1 MKVTFTIPE
10 GMHEVSI
17 AKYRD
22 LEAAMAKEKS
32 DIGKVCA
39 AVGVLCD
46 VDPNYVKGMSGRD
59 FNRIAKDLEWAMD
72 KSKEDWELIPTT
84 FIHGTEY
91 GFIPDLSDLTVGEF
105 ADLDK
110 LVSKGNAFDRLEE
123 VMAILYRP
131 VTGKWKDFYDIEEYD
146 PKPKDKEV
154 MKAMTMDVAL
164 GAVVFFWS
172 IAEQLAND
180 LAPSSGR
187 RRSPVTQTR

>member
-22 LEAAMAKEKS
+22 LEAAMAREKS

-46 VDPNYVKGMSGRD
+46 VDPNYVMGMSGKD
-59 FNRIAKDLEWAMD
+59 FNQLAKDLDWAMTER
-72 KSKEDWELIPTT
+72 KEEWELVPTCY
-84 FIHGTEY
+84 IDGKEY
-91 GFIPDLSDLTVGEF
+91 GIIPDLSDITVGEF

-110 LVSKGNAFDRLEE
+110 LVSGGNAFERLEE

-131 VTGKWKDFYDIEEYD
+131 VTSKWRDFYDIAEYD

-154 MKAMTMDVAL
+154 MKEMPMHVAL

-172 IAEQLAND
+172 IAERLATD
-180 LAPSSGR
+180 LARSSVR
-187 RRSPVTQTR
+187 QTNTSPTP

>member
-1 MKVTFTIPE
+1 MKVKFTIPE

-17 AKYRD
+17 SKYRD
-22 LEAAMAKEKS
+22 LEAALSRETS

-59 FNRIAKDLEWAMD
+59 FNQLAEDLKWAME
-72 KSKEDWELIPTT
+72 KPKEDWQLIPTT

-131 VTGKWKDFYDIEEYD
+131 VSTKWRDFYDIEEYD

-154 MKAMTMDVAL
+154 MKAMPMHVAL
-164 GAVVFFWS
+164 GAVVFFWTT
-172 IAEQLAND
+172 AEQLANA

-187 RRSPVTQTR
+187 RRRATK